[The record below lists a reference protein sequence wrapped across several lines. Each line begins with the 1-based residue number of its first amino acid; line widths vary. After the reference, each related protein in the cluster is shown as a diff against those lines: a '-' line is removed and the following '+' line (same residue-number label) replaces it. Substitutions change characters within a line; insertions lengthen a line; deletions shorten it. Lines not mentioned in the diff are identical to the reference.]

1 MEHSGMDR
9 PQNDTQQRLIDSFK
23 ELMVQYPFNKITIK
37 MITDKA
43 DVIRP
48 TFYNYFRDK
57 YEIFEVIL
65 DEELFVSIKNLL
77 DINMYR
83 EAIKMIFKY
92 FGENHRF
99 YRKAFKVTGQNS
111 FEEILTQKIQELEDY
126 IFEDVDLQ
134 IENNPSILTKDQI
147 IEYYAVNI
155 VLVIKMWLLN
165 DREDY
170 EADDIFDAY
179 LFLMSND
186 LQSMIEKNQ

>member
-1 MEHSGMDR
+1 MDR

-99 YRKAFKVTGQNS
+99 YRKAFQVTGQNS

-126 IFEDVDLQ
+126 IFEDIDLQ